1 MRVVFVDGD
10 SSLPFGEVAQVV
22 DIAKGVGIDKVGLIA
37 GKLEEA
43 SQ

>member
-1 MRVVFVDGD
+1 VFVNGD

-22 DIAKGVGIDKVGLIA
+22 DIAKGAGIDKMALIT